1 MNIEFIDKMILR
13 TPVGSIEDLQSIREI
28 KDISTDGLKFIEKTF
43 TGHFRLALL
52 YATKNLFE
60 EIKSVVETQK
70 LSEKIFF
77 SYIKY
82 YVRYCS
88 RSTPFGLFS
97 TYGICDL
104 KEGND
109 QFSVGI
115 GESEIHMRIS
125 LSYIYELSR
134 EINGSKNLWK
144 HSFLYPN
151 QTAYGIAEDI
161 RYNELY
167 IKPYS
172 MNYRLASVSTND
184 VLEYIFSESGQ
195 GIYFEDLSGKL
206 QEEGYE
212 SEEVEEYLYELIEN
226 NVLMMDIFPSP
237 ATHNYVEAFI
247 EKLKKIRHSGEIISV
262 KEKET
267 NVDQIIEDIIRLQN
281 DLKINIKA
289 SEAGTSENLENL
301 LVNEMQNIDI
311 TSFRDGE
318 AEIGSKVFHNVR
330 NTLHS
335 LSYLNSR
342 RKEKDASLTSFIDE
356 FKNKYGESELPL
368 LHVIDPE
375 LGIFT
380 DRVSSISTP
389 FLDGILFQT
398 GGGKDYKFTEV
409 DEYLFSKYQH
419 ALQFGKHEVT
429 LTKEECSKFKP
440 SYSRVF
446 SQTLNCNMTLFKD
459 DQDQIV
465 TALHGAFGS
474 SALNNMGRF
483 THGSEKLQKLAE
495 KIVEIEYS
503 NLHESVEYA
512 EIVDLPSLRH
522 GNLVVRENYLKDEIL
537 INIPAPSNE
546 GKKTIKLTDITIS
559 VRSDEVILRNK
570 NTGKIIVPR
579 LSNSHNF
586 QLQNLSHI
594 YRFLSL
600 IQVQWDCSI
609 SFSWGFIES
618 FAKFTPR
625 VKIEKV
631 IVKEAAWNLNQTDLT
646 FLKAKDENLFSEF
659 RKFKEEWKIPDRV
672 YLVEGD
678 NKLLFDLSSEVY
690 IRLLVS
696 MISKRRKITLVED
709 VVKGSSNVLDSEK
722 RPFYAELL
730 LPVVIQDEKQDF
742 RFKDFSQSR
751 SKLSPL
757 SECLYMNIYTGE
769 QQMDSLIRNE
779 LFELNG
785 KLFEKDLITNFFFIR
800 YNENGNHIRLRYFLK
815 NYEVYND
822 LFALIREAMAKYI
835 EQDIIKEFEITTYKR
850 ELERYDYAG
859 IEFSETYFGKESTM
873 VMLLLRELD
882 EIGFEDR
889 WLAGTVFID
898 QLLDKFAYTLE
909 DKIEF
914 FAQFSGQFNR
924 EFNSNSG
931 LTKVITAK
939 YKTNEQLIHSS
950 IGLKNNDLANI
961 YRLFDSFL
969 NSFSL
974 DDLLSEKGREDRD
987 NYVGSLVHMF
997 FNRLLVSQHRK
1008 QELVIYNF
1016 MLKFYKTQLNKKA
1029 AAREIPVL

>member
-13 TPVGSIEDLQSIREI
+13 TPIGSVDDLKPIREI
-28 KDISTDGLKFIEKTF
+28 KDIATEGLEFVEKTF

-60 EIKSVVETQK
+60 EITKALETK
-70 LSEKIFF
+70 DLPEKMFF
-77 SYIKY
+77 SFFFLMI
-82 YVRYCS
+82 RRPP

-97 TYGICDL
+97 TYGVCDF
-104 KEGND
+104 KEGGD
-109 QFSVGI
+109 AFSVQI
-115 GESEIHMRIS
+115 EESEIRMRIS

-134 EINGSKNLWK
+134 EISSSKNLWK
-144 HSFLYPN
+144 YSFLYPN
-151 QTAYGIAEDI
+151 QTAFKIAEDI

-172 MNYRLASVSTND
+172 MNYRLSSVASND

-195 GIYFEDLSGKL
+195 GIYFEDLSAKL

-212 SEEVEEYLYELIEN
+212 KEEVEEYLDELIEN
-226 NVLMMDIFPSP
+226 NALLMDIFPSP
-237 ATHNYVEAFI
+237 ATNHYVEAFI
-247 EKLKKIRHSGEIISV
+247 EKLKKFKDNGEVISI
-262 KEKET
+262 KGQEKT
-267 NVDQIIEDIIRLQN
+267 VNQIVEEVTQLQD
-281 DLKINIKA
+281 DLKNGIKE
-289 SEAGTSENLENL
+289 SEAGSSEKLEDL
-301 LVNEMQNIDI
+301 ILNEMQNIDV

-318 AEIGSKVFHNVR
+318 AEIGSKVFHNVK
-330 NTLHS
+330 NTLFS

-342 RKEKDASLTSFIDE
+342 RKEKDPSLTQFIDE
-356 FKNKYGESELPL
+356 FKDKYGESELPL

-409 DEYLFSKYQH
+409 DQYLFSKYQN
-419 ALQFGKHEVT
+419 ALQFGKTEVV
-429 LTKEECSKFKP
+429 LTKEECAKFKP

-446 SQTLNCNMTLFKD
+446 SQTLNCNMSLFKD
-459 DQDQIV
+459 QKGQTV
-465 TALHGAFGS
+465 TAIHGAFGS
-474 SALNNMGRF
+474 SAVNNMGRF

-495 KIVEIEYS
+495 KIVEIEYE

-537 INIPAPSNE
+537 INIPAPSDT
-546 GKKTIKLTDITIS
+546 GKNTIKLSDITIS
-559 VRSDEVILRNK
+559 IRSEEVILRNK

-609 SFSWGFIES
+609 SFSWGFIDS

-625 VKIEKV
+625 VKIEKI

-659 RKFKEEWKIPDRV
+659 KKFKEEWKIPDHV

-678 NKLLFDLSSEVY
+678 NKLLFDLSSDVF
-690 IRLLVS
+690 IRLFVS
-696 MISKRRKITLVED
+696 MIAKKEKITLVED
-709 VVKGSSNVLDSEK
+709 LVTENSNVVNPDK
-722 RPFYAELL
+722 KPFYSELL
-730 LPVVIQDEKQDF
+730 IPVIIQDKKQNF
-742 RFKDFSQSR
+742 EFKDLSENR

-769 QQMDSLIRNE
+769 QQMDSLLRNE

-785 KLFEKDLITNFFFIR
+785 KLFEKDLINNFFFIR
-800 YNENGNHIRLRYFLK
+800 YNENGTHIRLRYFIK

-822 LFALIREAMAKYI
+822 LFAHIREAMGTYI
-835 EQDIIKEFEITTYKR
+835 EQDIIKSFEITTYKR

-873 VMLLLRELD
+873 VMLLLRELE

-898 QLLDKFAYTLE
+898 KLMDKFAYTL
-909 DKIEF
+909 DGKMEF
-914 FAQFSGQFNR
+914 FTQLSSQFNQ
-924 EFNSNSG
+924 EFNSNKA
-931 LTKVITAK
+931 LTKVIATK
-939 YKTNEQLIHSS
+939 YKSSEQAIHSS
-950 IGLKNNDLANI
+950 IGLENNELANV
-961 YRLFDSFL
+961 YRLLDSFL

-974 DDLLSEKGREDRD
+974 DNLLSEKGTEDR
-987 NYVGSLVHMF
+987 NSYVGSLIHMF

-1016 MLKFYKTQLNKKA
+1016 MLKFYKTQLNKKTSVK
-1029 AAREIPVL
+1029 ETPVV

>member
-1 MNIEFIDKMILR
+1 MNIEFIDKIILR
-13 TPVGSIEDLQSIREI
+13 TPVGSIDDLKPIGEI
-28 KDISTDGLKFIEKTF
+28 KDISTDGLNFVEKTF

-60 EIKSVVETQK
+60 EITRALEARD
-70 LSEKIFF
+70 LPEKMFF

-97 TYGICDL
+97 TYGVCDL
-104 KEGND
+104 KESND
-109 QFSVGI
+109 PFSVKI
-115 GESEIHMRIS
+115 EESEICMRIS

-134 EINGSKNLWK
+134 EINSSKNLWK
-144 HSFLYPN
+144 YSFLYPN
-151 QTAYGIAEDI
+151 QTAYGIGEDI

-172 MNYRLASVSTND
+172 MNYRLSSVATND

-195 GIYFEDLSGKL
+195 GIYFEDLSEKL
-206 QEEGYE
+206 QAEGYE
-212 SEEVEEYLYELIEN
+212 SDEVEEYLYELIEN
-226 NVLMMDIFPSP
+226 NVLLMDIFPSP
-237 ATHNYVEAFI
+237 ATNNYVEAFV
-247 EKLKKIRHSGEIISV
+247 EKLKKIKDNGEIITI
-262 KEKET
+262 KEKQKT
-267 NVDQIIEDIIRLQN
+267 INQIIDEVTQLQAG
-281 DLKINIKA
+281 LKGVIKE
-289 SEAGTSENLENL
+289 SEAGTSEKLENL
-301 LVNEMQNIDI
+301 LLNEMQNIDV
-311 TSFRDGE
+311 TSFRNGE

-330 NTLHS
+330 NTLLS

-342 RKEKDASLTSFIDE
+342 RKEKDPSLTGFIDE
-356 FKNKYGESELPL
+356 FKDKYGESELPL

-398 GGGKDYKFTEV
+398 GGGKDYKFTEI

-419 ALQFGKHEVT
+419 ALQFGKSEVV
-429 LTKEECSKFKP
+429 LTKDECSKFKP

-459 DQDQIV
+459 QQDNTV
-465 TALHGAFGS
+465 TAIHGAFGS
-474 SALNNMGRF
+474 SAVNNMGRF

-503 NLHESVEYA
+503 NLHDSVEYA

-537 INIPAPSNE
+537 INIPAPSDTGRN
-546 GKKTIKLTDITIS
+546 TIKLSDITIS
-559 VRSDEVILRNK
+559 VRSEEVILRNK

-646 FLKAKDENLFSEF
+646 FLKAKEENLFSEF
-659 RKFKEEWKIPDRV
+659 KKFKEEWKIPDRV

-678 NKLLFDLSSEVY
+678 NKLLFDLSSEVF

-696 MISKRRKITLVED
+696 MISKKGKITLVED
-709 VVKGSSNVLDSEK
+709 LVKENINVHNTDNK
-722 RPFYAELL
+722 PFYSELII
-730 LPVVIQDEKQDF
+730 PVIIQDEKQNF
-742 RFKDFSQSR
+742 QFNDFSESKA
-751 SKLSPL
+751 KLSPL

-769 QQMDSLIRNE
+769 QQMDSLLKNE

-785 KLFEKDLITNFFFIR
+785 KLFEKDLISNCFFIR
-800 YNENGNHIRLRYFLK
+800 YNENGTHIRLRYFIK

-822 LFALIREAMAKYI
+822 LFAHMREAMEKYI
-835 EQDIIKEFEITTYKR
+835 EQDIIKAFEITTYKR
-850 ELERYDYAG
+850 ELERYEYAG
-859 IEFSETYFGKESTM
+859 IEFTETYFGKESTM
-873 VMLLLRELD
+873 VMLLMRELE
-882 EIGFEDR
+882 EIGFEER

-898 QLLDKFAYTLE
+898 KLLNKFAYTL
-909 DKIEF
+909 DGKIEF
-914 FAQFSGQFNR
+914 FTQLSSQFNQ
-924 EFNSNSG
+924 EFNSNKG

-939 YKTNEQLIHSS
+939 YKTSEQSIHDS
-950 IGLKNNDLANI
+950 IGLENKELTSI
-961 YRLFDSFL
+961 YTLFDSFL

-974 DDLLSEKGREDRD
+974 DGLLSEKDKQDRS
-987 NYVGSLVHMF
+987 NYVGSLIHMF

-1016 MLKFYKTQLNKKA
+1016 MLKFYKTQLNKTNVTK
-1029 AAREIPVL
+1029 EIPVL

>member
-13 TPVGSIEDLQSIREI
+13 TPIGSIDDLKPIRNI
-28 KDISTDGLKFIEKTF
+28 KDISTDGLAFLKTTF

-60 EIKSVVETQK
+60 EITEVIKTGN
-70 LSEKIFF
+70 LSEKLLF

-97 TYGICDL
+97 TYGVCDL
-104 KEGND
+104 KEGSEKYAVELQD
-109 QFSVGI
+109 
-115 GESEIHMRIS
+115 SEIRMRIS

-134 EINGSKNLWK
+134 EISSCKNLWK
-144 HSFLYPN
+144 YSFLYPN
-151 QTAYGIAEDI
+151 QTAFQVAGNI

-172 MNYRLASVSTND
+172 MNYRLSSVETND
-184 VLEYIFSESGQ
+184 VLEYIFTESKD
-195 GIYFEDLSGKL
+195 GIYFDDLSAKL
-206 QEEGYE
+206 QQEGYE
-212 SEEVEEYLYELIEN
+212 SEEVEEYLYELVEN
-226 NVLMMDIFPSP
+226 NVLLMDIFPSP
-237 ATHNYVEAFI
+237 ATNNYVEAFI
-247 EKLKKIRHSGEIISV
+247 EKLKRIKDNDEVISV
-262 KEKET
+262 KGEEMT
-267 NVDQIIEDIIRLQN
+267 VIQIIEKISKLQD
-281 DLKINIKA
+281 DLKTVIKE
-289 SEAGTSENLENL
+289 SEAGSSEKLENL
-301 LVNEMQNIDI
+301 LLNEMQNVDV
-311 TSFRDGE
+311 TSFRDGT
-318 AEIGSKVFHNVR
+318 AEIGNKVFHNVK
-330 NTLHS
+330 NTLLS

-342 RKEKDASLTSFIDE
+342 RKEKDPTLSDFITE
-356 FKNKYGESELPL
+356 FKNKYGESELPF

-398 GGGKDYKFTEV
+398 GSGRDYKFTEV
-409 DEYLFSKYQH
+409 DEYLFSKYQN
-419 ALQFGKHEVT
+419 ALQFGKTEVV
-429 LTKEECSKFKP
+429 LTKEECLKFKP
-440 SYSRVF
+440 SFSRVF
-446 SQTLNCNMTLFKD
+446 SQTLNCNMTLFNDEKD
-459 DQDQIV
+459 HTTV
-465 TALHGAFGS
+465 ALHGAFGS
-474 SALNNMGRF
+474 SAVNNMGRF

-537 INIPAPSNE
+537 INIPAPSDT
-546 GKKTIKLTDITIS
+546 KKNTIKLSDITIS

-570 NTGKIIVPR
+570 KTGKIIVPR

-609 SFSWGFIES
+609 SFSWGFIDS

-646 FLKAKDENLFSEF
+646 FLKAKDENLWSEF
-659 RKFKEEWKIPDRV
+659 KKFKEEWKIPDSV

-690 IRLLVS
+690 VRLLVS
-696 MISKRRKITLVED
+696 MISKKVKITLVED
-709 VVKGSSNVLDSEK
+709 LVKEKTNVRNMSRKPYYSE
-722 RPFYAELL
+722 LIV
-730 LPVVIQDEKQDF
+730 PVVIQDEIQNF
-742 RFKDFSQSR
+742 QFKDFSESR

-785 KLFEKDLITNFFFIR
+785 TLFEKNLIRNFFFIR
-800 YNENGNHIRLRYFLK
+800 YNENGNHLRLRYFLADF
-815 NYEVYND
+815 NSYND
-822 LFALIREAMAKYI
+822 LFFHIREAIGKYV
-835 EQDIIKEFEITTYKR
+835 EQDIIKAFEITTYQR

-859 IEFSETYFGKESTM
+859 IEFTETYFGKESTM
-873 VMLLLRELD
+873 MMLLLRELD
-882 EIGFEDR
+882 ETGFEER
-889 WLAGTVFID
+889 WLAGIVFID
-898 QLLDKFAYTLE
+898 KLLDKFAYTLE
-909 DKIEF
+909 GKMEL
-914 FAQFSGQFNR
+914 FARFSSQFNQ
-924 EFNSNSG
+924 EFNSNKA
-931 LTKVITAK
+931 LTKVVAAK
-939 YKTNEQLIHSS
+939 YKTSEQMIHDS
-950 IGLKNNDLANI
+950 IGLKNSKLENVYN
-961 YRLFDSFL
+961 LFDSFL

-974 DDLLSEKGREDRD
+974 ENLLNEKEIGERD
-987 NYVGSLVHMF
+987 GYVGSLIHMF

-1016 MLKFYKTQLNKKA
+1016 MLKFYKTQMNKTVK
-1029 AAREIPVL
+1029 EISVL

>member
-1 MNIEFIDKMILR
+1 MNIEFIDKIILR
-13 TPVGSIEDLQSIREI
+13 TPVGSIDDLKPIREI
-28 KDISTDGLKFIEKTF
+28 TEISSDGLKFVEKTF
-43 TGHFRLALL
+43 TGHFRLAVL

-60 EIKSVVETQK
+60 EITKALETGD
-70 LSEKIFF
+70 LPEKMFF
-77 SYIKY
+77 SYLKY

-97 TYGICDL
+97 TYGVCDL
-104 KEGND
+104 KEGGD
-109 QFSVGI
+109 QFSVQI
-115 GESEIHMRIS
+115 EESEIRMRIS

-134 EINGSKNLWK
+134 EINGCKNLWK
-144 HSFLYPN
+144 YSFLYPN
-151 QTAYGIAEDI
+151 QTAYAIADNI

-167 IKPYS
+167 IRPHS
-172 MNYRLASVSTND
+172 MNYRLSSVVTND
-184 VLEYIFSESGQ
+184 VLESIFSETEQ
-195 GIYFEDLSGKL
+195 GIYFEDLSSKL

-212 SEEVEEYLYELIEN
+212 REEVEEYLYELIEN
-226 NVLMMDIFPSP
+226 NVMLMDIFPSP
-237 ATHNYVEAFI
+237 ATNNYVEAFI
-247 EKLKKIRHSGEIISV
+247 EKLKKIKTNGEIILI

-267 NVDQIIEDIIRLQN
+267 TVDQMINDVIKLQDN
-281 DLKINIKA
+281 LKTVIKESDA
-289 SEAGTSENLENL
+289 GSSEKLENL
-301 LVNEMQNIDI
+301 LLNEMQNIDV

-318 AEIGSKVFHNVR
+318 AEINSKVFHNVR
-330 NTLHS
+330 NTLQS

-342 RKEKDASLTSFIDE
+342 RKEKDPSLTQFIDE
-356 FKNKYGESELPL
+356 FKDKYGESELPL

-398 GGGKDYKFTEV
+398 GGGRDYKFTEV

-419 ALQFGKHEVT
+419 ALQFGKDEIV

-459 DQDQIV
+459 QQDHTV
-465 TALHGAFGS
+465 TAIHGAFGS

-495 KIVEIEYS
+495 KIVEIEYA

-537 INIPAPSNE
+537 INIPAPSDTN
-546 GKKTIKLTDITIS
+546 KNTIKLSDITIS
-559 VRSDEVILRNK
+559 IRSEEVILRNK

-609 SFSWGFIES
+609 SFSWGFIDS

-631 IVKEAAWNLNQTDLT
+631 IVKEAAWNLNQTDLI
-646 FLKAKDENLFSEF
+646 FLNAKEEEQVTEF
-659 RKFKEEWKIPDRV
+659 RKFKEEWKIPDHV

-678 NKLLFDLSSEVY
+678 NKLLFDLSSDIF
-690 IRLLVS
+690 IRLFIS
-696 MISKRRKITLVED
+696 MISKKGKITLVED
-709 VVKGSSNVLDSEK
+709 LVKANSNVLDENGK
-722 RPFYAELL
+722 PFYSELII
-730 LPVVIQDEKQDF
+730 PVIIQDEKQNF
-742 RFKDFSQSR
+742 QFKDFSESKA
-751 SKLSPL
+751 KLSPL
-757 SECLYMNIYTGE
+757 SECLYMNVYTGE

-785 KLFEKDLITNFFFIR
+785 KLFEKNLISNFFFIR
-800 YNENGNHIRLRYFLK
+800 YNEKGNHIRLRYFIK
-815 NYEVYND
+815 NYGIYND
-822 LFALIREAMAKYI
+822 LFAHIREAMENYI
-835 EQDIIKEFEITTYKR
+835 EQEIIKAFEITTYKR

-859 IEFSETYFGKESTM
+859 IEFTEIYFGKESTM
-873 VMLLLRELD
+873 VMLLLREL
-882 EIGFEDR
+882 EEVSFEDR
-889 WLAGTVFID
+889 WLAGTVFTD
-898 QLLDKFAYTLE
+898 KLLDKFAYTL
-909 DKIEF
+909 DGKLEF
-914 FAQFSGQFNR
+914 FTQLSTQFNQ
-924 EFNSNSG
+924 EFNSNKA
-931 LTKVITAK
+931 LTKVIATK
-939 YKTNEQLIHSS
+939 YKTFEQSIHSS
-950 IGLKNNDLANI
+950 IGLQNSELTNI

-974 DDLLSEKGREDRD
+974 DNLLSEKGRENRD
-987 NYVGSLVHMF
+987 SYVESLIHMF

-1016 MLKFYKTQLNKKA
+1016 MLKYYKTRLNKATAKK
-1029 AAREIPVL
+1029 EIPVL

>member
-13 TPVGSIEDLQSIREI
+13 TPIGSIDDLKPIRDI
-28 KDISTDGLKFIEKTF
+28 KDISTDGLAFVKTTF

-60 EIKSVVETQK
+60 EITEVIKTGN
-70 LSEKIFF
+70 LSEKLLF

-97 TYGICDL
+97 TYGVCDL
-104 KEGND
+104 KDGSEKYAVEL
-109 QFSVGI
+109 Q
-115 GESEIHMRIS
+115 ESEIRMRIS

-134 EINGSKNLWK
+134 EISSSKNLWK
-144 HSFLYPN
+144 YSFLYPN
-151 QTAYGIAEDI
+151 QTAFQVAGDI

-167 IKPYS
+167 IKPHS
-172 MNYRLASVSTND
+172 MNYRLSSVETND
-184 VLEYIFSESGQ
+184 VLEYIFTESSD
-195 GIYFEDLSGKL
+195 GIYFDDLSAKL
-206 QEEGYE
+206 QQEGYE
-212 SEEVEEYLYELIEN
+212 SEEVEEYLDELIEN
-226 NVLMMDIFPSP
+226 NVLLMDIFPSP
-237 ATHNYVEAFI
+237 ATNNYVEAFI
-247 EKLKKIRHSGEIISV
+247 EKLKSIKDNDEVISV
-262 KEKET
+262 KGEEMTVIRIVEK
-267 NVDQIIEDIIRLQN
+267 ISKLQD
-281 DLKINIKA
+281 DLKTVIKE
-289 SEAGTSENLENL
+289 SEAGSSEKLENL
-301 LVNEMQNIDI
+301 LLNEMQNVDV
-311 TSFRDGE
+311 TSFRDGQ
-318 AEIGSKVFHNVR
+318 AEIGSKVFHNVK
-330 NTLHS
+330 NTLLS

-342 RKEKDASLTSFIDE
+342 RKEKDPTLSDFITE
-356 FKNKYGESELPL
+356 FKNKYGESELPF

-375 LGIFT
+375 LGIFA

-398 GGGKDYKFTEV
+398 GGGRDYKFTEV
-409 DEYLFSKYQH
+409 DEYLFSKYQN
-419 ALQFGKHEVT
+419 ALQFGKNEVV
-429 LTKEECSKFKP
+429 LTKEECLKFKP
-440 SYSRVF
+440 SFSRVF
-446 SQTLNCNMTLFKD
+446 SQTLNCNMTLFND
-459 DQDQIV
+459 ERDHTTV
-465 TALHGAFGS
+465 ALHGAFGS
-474 SALNNMGRF
+474 SAVNNMGRF

-495 KIVEIEYS
+495 KIVEIEYA

-537 INIPAPSNE
+537 INIPAPSDN
-546 GKKTIKLTDITIS
+546 GKNTIKLSDITIS
-559 VRSDEVILRNK
+559 IRSDEVILRNK
-570 NTGKIIVPR
+570 KTGKIIVPR

-609 SFSWGFIES
+609 SFSWGFIDS

-646 FLKAKDENLFSEF
+646 FLKAKDENLWSEF
-659 RKFKEEWKIPDRV
+659 KKFKEEWKIPDSV

-690 IRLLVS
+690 VRLLVS
-696 MISKRRKITLVED
+696 MISKKVKITLVED
-709 VVKGSSNVLDSEK
+709 LVKEKTNVRNMNRKPYYSELIV
-722 RPFYAELL
+722 PI
-730 LPVVIQDEKQDF
+730 VIQDEIQNF
-742 RFKDFSQSR
+742 QFKDFSESR

-785 KLFEKDLITNFFFIR
+785 TLFEKNLIRNFFFIR
-800 YNENGNHIRLRYFLK
+800 YNENGNHIRLRYFLTDF
-815 NYEVYND
+815 NSYND
-822 LFALIREAMAKYI
+822 LFLHIREAIGKYV
-835 EQDIIKEFEITTYKR
+835 EQDIIKAFEITTYQR

-859 IEFSETYFGKESTM
+859 IEFTETYFGKESTM
-873 VMLLLRELD
+873 MMLLLRELD
-882 EIGFEDR
+882 ETGFEER
-889 WLAGTVFID
+889 WLAGIVFVD
-898 QLLDKFAYTLE
+898 KLLDKFAYTLE
-909 DKIEF
+909 GKMEL
-914 FAQFSGQFNR
+914 FARFSSQFNQ
-924 EFNSNSG
+924 EFNSNKA
-931 LTKVITAK
+931 LTKVVAAK
-939 YKTNEQLIHSS
+939 YKTSEQIIHDS
-950 IGLKNNDLANI
+950 IGLKNSRLDNVYN
-961 YRLFDSFL
+961 LFDSFL

-974 DDLLSEKGREDRD
+974 DNLLNEKEIGERD
-987 NYVGSLVHMF
+987 GYVGSLIHMF

-1016 MLKFYKTQLNKKA
+1016 MLKFYKTQMNKTVK
-1029 AAREIPVL
+1029 EIPVLDN